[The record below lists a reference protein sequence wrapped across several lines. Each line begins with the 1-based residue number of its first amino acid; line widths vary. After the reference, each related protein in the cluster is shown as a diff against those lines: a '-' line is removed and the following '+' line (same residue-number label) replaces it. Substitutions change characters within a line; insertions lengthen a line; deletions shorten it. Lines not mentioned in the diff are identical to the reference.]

1 MTAEKQSKLD
11 TLDFLSLVR
20 PDGQVIHK
28 YPIDKPLSEGL
39 ILSTEEFR
47 LPNVSFFL
55 RLEGRDNSKY
65 VIVSL
70 PEKYSFWMNM

>member
-28 YPIDKPLSEGL
+28 YPIDKPISEGL

-55 RLEGRDNSKY
+55 RLEGRDNSK
-65 VIVSL
+65 VHLFISL
-70 PEKYSFWMNM
+70 RSIHFG